1 MKRWTVPGVVLL
13 LTLGLSALP
22 AMAGGDATA
31 GKAVFSKSCASCHGP
46 NGEGKDAI
54 AKMLKAEMKPL
65 GSKEVQAKSDADL
78 RKAITEGTGK
88 MKPVKGLSDKDL
100 DNVIAFVRTL
110 AKK

>member
-1 MKRWTVPGVVLL
+1 MMLWTVLGVVL
-13 LTLGLSALP
+13 LTLGLSSLP
-22 AMAGGDATA
+22 AVAGGDATA
-31 GKAVFSKSCASCHGP
+31 GKTVYNKSCASCHGP

-54 AKMLKAEMKPL
+54 AKMFKAEMKPL

-78 RKAITEGTGK
+78 RKGITDGTGK

>member
-1 MKRWTVPGVVLL
+1 MKRRMVPGVVLL
-13 LTLGLSALP
+13 TLAQSALP
-22 AMAGGDATA
+22 ALAGGDATA
-31 GKAVFSKSCASCHGP
+31 GKTVYIKSCASCHGP

-54 AKMLKAEMKPL
+54 AKMFKTEMKPL
-65 GSKEVQAKSDADL
+65 NSKEVQAKSDAEL
-78 RKAITEGTGK
+78 RKDITEGTGK

>member
-1 MKRWTVPGVVLL
+1 MKRWTVPGVLL
-13 LTLGLSALP
+13 LMLCLSALP
-22 AMAGGDATA
+22 ALAGGDATA
-31 GKAVFSKSCASCHGP
+31 GKAVYTKSCGSCHGP

-54 AKMLKAEMKPL
+54 AKMFKAEMKPL

-78 RKAITEGTGK
+78 KKVITDGSGK